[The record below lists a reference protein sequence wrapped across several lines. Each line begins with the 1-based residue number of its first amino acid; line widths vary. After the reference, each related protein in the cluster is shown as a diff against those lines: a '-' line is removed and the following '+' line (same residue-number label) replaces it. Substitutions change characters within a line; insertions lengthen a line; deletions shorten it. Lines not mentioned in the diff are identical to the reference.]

1 MVIKLYK
8 SSSDP
13 RVVSKSLFDEI
24 SYNSATARDAF
35 DIMGGSIVI
44 ATNSDLS
51 GYNYAHVDDV
61 NRYYYIKDITIL
73 REGVWQLELA
83 IDVLMT
89 YADKIRSLHGTVDR
103 QTNLNNG
110 YISDPEYK
118 ALTFSQIVTKT
129 FPNEMTN
136 DTIILMTIG

>member
-13 RVVSKSLFDEI
+13 RVVSKSLSDEI

-44 ATNSDLS
+44 TTSSDLS
-51 GYNYAHVDDV
+51 GYNYAHVVDV
-61 NRYYYIKDITIL
+61 NRYYYIKDITVL
-73 REGVWQLELA
+73 REGVWQLELS

-89 YADKIRSLHGTVDR
+89 YAAEIRALHGTVDR

>member
-13 RVVSKSLFDEI
+13 RVVSKSLSDEI

-44 ATNSDLS
+44 ATSSDLS

-61 NRYYYIKDITIL
+61 NRYYYIKDITVL

-89 YADKIRSLHGTVDR
+89 YAAEIRSLHGTVDR

>member
-13 RVVSKSLFDEI
+13 RVVSKSLSDEI

-44 ATNSDLS
+44 ATSSDLS

-61 NRYYYIKDITIL
+61 NRYYYIKDITVL

-89 YADKIRSLHGTVDR
+89 YADEIRSLHGTVDR

>member
-13 RVVSKSLFDEI
+13 RVVSKSLSDEI

-44 ATNSDLS
+44 ATSSDLS

-61 NRYYYIKDITIL
+61 NRYYYIKDITVL

-89 YADKIRSLHGTVDR
+89 YAAEIRSLHGTVDR

-129 FPNEMTN
+129 FPNGMTN